1 MDGPLDNL
9 HKKAGPRDVVAL
21 QPETVYRF
29 GDAVA
34 GFDLA

>member
-1 MDGPLDNL
+1 MDEPLDDEY
-9 HKKAGPRDVVAL
+9 KKAGPRLLVTL